1 MDVEMENANTQ
12 ENEMSKLDIIIQ
24 KLGVL
29 EVRLSTLEMKTVALG
44 TNCHKAFLQIRE
56 AMHTLREELGD
67 AAGII
72 VQDTWLD

>member
-1 MDVEMENANTQ
+1 MDVEMTNTE

-24 KLGVL
+24 KLDVL